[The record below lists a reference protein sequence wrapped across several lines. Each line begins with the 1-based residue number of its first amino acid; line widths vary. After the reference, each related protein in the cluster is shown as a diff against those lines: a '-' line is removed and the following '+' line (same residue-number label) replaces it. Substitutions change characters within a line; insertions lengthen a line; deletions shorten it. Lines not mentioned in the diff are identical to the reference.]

1 MDDIYGVFKKHV
13 TDARGARQLLNEY
26 DAAGGLLG
34 AAGLPGAAPPD
45 AAGVIV
51 RSTVKLPTAEAAL
64 SGRDEVQRRVAEAL
78 LRGAVTIDEVV
89 AASGLSVGAVLGAV
103 TRLEASG
110 LVRAIHGRYEP
121 AGPLAAAQPPKAKPA
136 AA

>member
-1 MDDIYGVFKKHV
+1 
-13 TDARGARQLLNEY
+13 
-26 DAAGGLLG
+26 
-34 AAGLPGAAPPD
+34 
-45 AAGVIV
+45 V
-51 RSTVKLPTAEAAL
+51 RSTVEQPTAAAAL
-64 SGRDEVQRRVAEAL
+64 SGRDAAQRLVADAL

-89 AASGLSVGAVLGAV
+89 AATRLSIGGVLGAV

-121 AGPLAAAQPPKAKPA
+121 AGPLAAAPPPKAKPA